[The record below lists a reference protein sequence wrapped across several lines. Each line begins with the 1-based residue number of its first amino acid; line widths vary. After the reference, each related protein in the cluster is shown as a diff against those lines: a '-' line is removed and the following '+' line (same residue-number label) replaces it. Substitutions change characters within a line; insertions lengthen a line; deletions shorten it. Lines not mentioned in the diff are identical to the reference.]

1 MKRKINKQLICIA
14 LIGILATMCL
24 MSAVFYDLFR
34 KQVQEDLQ
42 ANAWILKST
51 GIFRQDNVNKIHID
65 MNNLRITW
73 IAEDGSVLFDND
85 ADVGGMENHS
95 NRPEVEEAFATGH
108 GQEIRKS
115 NTMNKSTYYYAL
127 RLDDG

>member
-51 GIFRQDNVNKIHID
+51 GIFRQ
-65 MNNLRITW
+65 
-73 IAEDGSVLFDND
+73 E
-85 ADVGGMENHS
+85 
-95 NRPEVEEAFATGH
+95 
-108 GQEIRKS
+108 
-115 NTMNKSTYYYAL
+115 
-127 RLDDG
+127 